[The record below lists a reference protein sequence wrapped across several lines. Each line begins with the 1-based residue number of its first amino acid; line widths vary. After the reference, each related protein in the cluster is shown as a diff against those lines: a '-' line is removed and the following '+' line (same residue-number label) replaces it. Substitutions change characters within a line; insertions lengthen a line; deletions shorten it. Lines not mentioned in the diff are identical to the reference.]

1 MCSVVRVMS
10 VENVYIITC
19 TQTYCMNWDWLEW
32 KANMTRVKL
41 QLVMMSVYVYCVI
54 KVITSYAHQFQ
65 APYVMHAWWSNTFR
79 YLHIWCILI
88 KINMLTGIVASCI
101 NPMICFM
108 SIHTQF
114 RMYCHYHHYNIL
126 YQNIITAKYHANIPD
141 TGMPHCLY
149 AWQHR
154 EQMFAVGHF
163 PILTNSLTSQI
174 FCNINLYT
182 HKNISSMNASSRVY
196 IDVVIIWTMMSFN
209 QQILHSFSCY

>member
-1 MCSVVRVMS
+1 
-10 VENVYIITC
+10 
-19 TQTYCMNWDWLEW
+19 MNWDWLEW
-32 KANMTRVKL
+32 KANMARVKL

-65 APYVMHAWWSNTFR
+65 APYVTHAWWSNTFR

-101 NPMICFM
+101 NPMICLCQF
-108 SIHTQF
+108 IH
-114 RMYCHYHHYNIL
+114 YLECIA
-126 YQNIITAKYHANIPD
+126 IITIITFCIRTLSRRKYHANIPD

-163 PILTNSLTSQI
+163 PILTNSLTLQI

-182 HKNISSMNASSRVY
+182 HINISSMNASSRVY
-196 IDVVIIWTMMSFN
+196 IDVVIIWTMMSFY
-209 QQILHSFSCY
+209 QQILHS